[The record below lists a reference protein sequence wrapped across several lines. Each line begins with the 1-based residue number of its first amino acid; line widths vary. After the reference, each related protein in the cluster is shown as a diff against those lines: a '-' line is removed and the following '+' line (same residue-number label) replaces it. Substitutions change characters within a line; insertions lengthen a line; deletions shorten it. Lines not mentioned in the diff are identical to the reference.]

1 MLKGLRFRKIISL
14 LPGVKLNLSKSGA
27 SVSLGQKGF
36 TYNIGAKGS
45 RTTVGAP
52 GSGLS
57 YSEYA
62 SHKETA
68 NKNTTRYIWIG
79 LLVIALII
87 VVLKNTPYWPF

>member
-14 LPGVKLNLSKSGA
+14 IPGVKLNLSKSGA

-52 GSGLS
+52 GTGVS
-57 YSEYA
+57 YSTYA
-62 SHKETA
+62 SHKETGS
-68 NKNTTRYIWIG
+68 KNTTLFIWIG
-79 LLVIALII
+79 LLLIALVI
-87 VVLKNTPYWPF
+87 VVFKNI